1 MATMICNASSALSDC
16 LRTSREG
23 GSSPAAAGSLDALI
37 MLAKPGS
44 LCHRARS
51 ARSTFAFFAFVL
63 LAACDRTSSPS
74 PGANQVKIWEQ
85 FAGEKAFAHVQAMV
99 DIGPRPP
106 GSEAIEKT
114 RLYLTKQ
121 LESFGWKVE
130 RQTFAD
136 ETPRGKVQ
144 FVNLIATF
152 AKESASSFLVCSHYD
167 TKIFDSAT
175 FVGANDGGSSTGLLL
190 ELARVLALRPDLARK
205 AELVFF
211 DGEEAYE
218 AFTDTDGLYGS
229 RYFAKQLATG
239 DKAKQF
245 RGGILFDMVGDRS
258 LTITFP
264 PDSPVDL
271 ARGIFASSEALNLRK
286 HFTYFDRDIMDDHTP
301 LNEIGIP
308 TIDLIDFDY
317 PAWHTPADTID
328 KISAESLRITG
339 AVACHYLSEVA
350 LK

>member
-1 MATMICNASSALSDC
+1 MATMICNACSALLDC
-16 LRTSREG
+16 LRTRRSRFVTG
-23 GSSPAAAGSLDALI
+23 VWIA
-37 MLAKPGS
+37 
-44 LCHRARS
+44 
-51 ARSTFAFFAFVL
+51 FAF
-63 LAACDRTSSPS
+63 LAACDRASSPS
-74 PGANQVKIWEQ
+74 ANNGVKIWEQ
-85 FAGEKAFAHVQAMV
+85 FSGEKAFAHVQAMV
-99 DIGPRPP
+99 DFGPRPP
-106 GSEAIEKT
+106 GSETLEKT
-114 RLYLTKQ
+114 RTYLTQQ

-130 RQTFAD
+130 RQSFTD

-152 AKESASSFLVCSHYD
+152 AKESAPLFLVCSHYD

-175 FVGANDGGSSTGLLL
+175 FVGANDAGSSTGVLL

-229 RYFAKQLATG
+229 RYFAQQLAAGGKT
-239 DKAKQF
+239 KQF

-258 LTITFP
+258 LTITLP

-308 TIDLIDFDY
+308 TIDLIDFDF
-317 PAWHTPADTID
+317 PEWHTPADTMD